1 MDGAIIRCG
10 GTALDLRRLSAEELL
25 LTLAKP
31 VDGIVDLGN
40 AQVSVLC
47 DDPATWPADIR
58 LDGFSYGS
66 LITRAEQDRSGTD
79 AMTYLSDSANTS
91 AEILPARDRL
101 VWLGRSSVGY
111 RPQPYEQLAA
121 FYRRMGHDD
130 QARKV
135 LHAKQRRRRS
145 TQGFGGK
152 IWGYLLDCFIGY
164 GYQPWLAAIWLVAL
178 VTMGGIVFAWR
189 PPPPLDPATSQHFN
203 SLVYTINLLLP
214 VG

>member
-1 MDGAIIRCG
+1 MDGAIIRSG

-135 LHAKQRRRRS
+135 LLAK
-145 TQGFGGK
+145 
-152 IWGYLLDCFIGY
+152 DCFIGY

-178 VTMGGIVFAWR
+178 VTMGSIVFAWR

>member
-1 MDGAIIRCG
+1 MDGAIIRSG

-135 LHAKQRRRRS
+135 LLAKQRRRRS
-145 TQGFGGK
+145 TQGFGGEDLGLPARLFYRLW
-152 IWGYLLDCFIGY
+152 IPALAGSNLVSRPGYHGEHCLRVATTAASRSSH
-164 GYQPWLAAIWLVAL
+164 LAAFQ
-178 VTMGGIVFAWR
+178 FAG
-189 PPPPLDPATSQHFN
+189 L
-203 SLVYTINLLLP
+203 YY
-214 VG
+214 